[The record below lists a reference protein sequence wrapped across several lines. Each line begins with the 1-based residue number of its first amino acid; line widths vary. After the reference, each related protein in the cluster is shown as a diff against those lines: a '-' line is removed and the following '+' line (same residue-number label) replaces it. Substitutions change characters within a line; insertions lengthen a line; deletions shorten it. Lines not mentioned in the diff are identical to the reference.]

1 MENINALLRRA
12 ALSYYNGKPM
22 MSDTEFDKL
31 AELCNFEEVGH
42 SGGKVKHCYQLFSLQ
57 KIFENE
63 ISIKNPFQTYK
74 KPVVVTPKLDG
85 AAVSL
90 LYVEGKLHRALT
102 RGDGKKGIDVTE
114 HLKTQVPHTISFRV
128 LGHLSPSV
136 VQITGEIV
144 APKTIKNSRN
154 YAAGALNL
162 KDTKEFEARELLF
175 IAHGVQPYIT
185 ETWTEDMNLLSD
197 WKFWTVVENEWTQYP
212 HDGYVFR
219 VDSNQDFENFGYT
232 AHHPKG
238 AYALK
243 RIQKG
248 VITTLIDVIWSVG
261 KSGVVAPVAI
271 LKPVEIDD
279 AIISR
284 ATLHNMAHIEG
295 LNLEIGCEVEVIRS
309 GEIIPRIVRRV

>member
-22 MSDTEFDKL
+22 MSDVEFDRL

-42 SGGKVKHCYQLFSLQ
+42 SGGKVKHHYQLFSLQ
-57 KIFENE
+57 KVFENE
-63 ISIKNPFQTYK
+63 INTNNPFQTYK

-114 HLKTQVPHTISFRV
+114 HLKTRVPHSI
-128 LGHLSPSV
+128 HPNSPSV
-136 VQITGEIV
+136 VQITGEVV
-144 APKTIKNSRN
+144 APKAIKNSRN

-162 KDTKEFEARELLF
+162 KDTKEFETRELLF
-175 IAHGVQPYIT
+175 IVYGVQPYIK
-185 ETWTEDMNLLSD
+185 ETWTQDMNLLSG

-219 VDSNQDFENFGYT
+219 VDSNEDFENFGYT

-243 RIQKG
+243 RRQKG
-248 VITTLIDVIWSVG
+248 VKTILVDVIWSVG

-284 ATLHNMAHIEG
+284 ATLHNTKFIKD

-309 GEIIPRIVRRV
+309 GEIIPRIVRSVD

>member
-22 MSDTEFDKL
+22 MSDAEFDRL
-31 AELCNFEEVGH
+31 SELCNFEEVGH
-42 SGGKVKHCYQLFSLQ
+42 SGGKIKHYYQLFSLQ
-57 KIFENE
+57 KVFENE
-63 ISIKNPFQTYK
+63 ISTKNPFETYK

-114 HLKTQVPHTISFRV
+114 HLKTRVPHSI
-128 LGHLSPSV
+128 HPNSPSV
-136 VQITGEIV
+136 VQITGEVV
-144 APKTIKNSRN
+144 APKAIKNSRN

-162 KDTKEFEARELLF
+162 KDTKEFETRELLF
-175 IAHGVQPYIT
+175 IVYGVQPYIK
-185 ETWTEDMNLLSD
+185 ETWTQDMNLLSG

-219 VDSNQDFENFGYT
+219 VDSNEDFENFGYT

-243 RIQKG
+243 RRQKG
-248 VITTLIDVIWSVG
+248 VKTILVDVIWSVG

-284 ATLHNMAHIEG
+284 ATLHNTAFIRD

-309 GEIIPRIVRRV
+309 GEIIPRIVRRVD

>member
-22 MSDTEFDKL
+22 MSDAEFDRL
-31 AELCNFEEVGH
+31 SELCNFEEVGH
-42 SGGKVKHCYQLFSLQ
+42 SGGKIKHYYQLFSLQ
-57 KIFENE
+57 KVFENE
-63 ISIKNPFQTYK
+63 ISTNNPFQTYK

-114 HLKTQVPHTISFRV
+114 HLKTRVPHSI
-128 LGHLSPSV
+128 HPNSPSV
-136 VQITGEIV
+136 VQITGEVV
-144 APKTIKNSRN
+144 APKAIKNSRN

-162 KDTKEFEARELLF
+162 KDTKEFETRELLF
-175 IAHGVQPYIT
+175 IVYGVQPYIK
-185 ETWTEDMNLLSD
+185 ETWTQDMNLLSG
-197 WKFWTVVENEWTQYP
+197 WKFWTVLDNEWTQYP

-219 VDSNQDFENFGYT
+219 VDSNEDFENFGYT

-243 RIQKG
+243 RRQKG
-248 VITTLIDVIWSVG
+248 VKTTLVDVIWSVG

-284 ATLHNMAHIEG
+284 ATLHNTAFIRD

-309 GEIIPRIVRRV
+309 GEIIPRIVRRVD

>member
-22 MSDTEFDKL
+22 MSDAEFDRL
-31 AELCNFEEVGH
+31 SELCNFEEVGH
-42 SGGKVKHCYQLFSLQ
+42 SGGKVKHYYQMFSLQ
-57 KIFENE
+57 KVFENE
-63 ISIKNPFQTYK
+63 INTNNPFQAYK

-90 LYVEGKLHRALT
+90 LYVEGSLHRALT

-114 HLKTQVPHTISFRV
+114 HLKTRVPHAINGT
-128 LGHLSPSV
+128 SPPV
-136 VQITGEIV
+136 VQVTGEVV

-162 KDTKEFEARELLF
+162 KDTKEFASRELLF
-175 IAHGVQPYIT
+175 IAHGVQPYIR
-185 ETWTEDMNLLSD
+185 ETWTKDMNLLSG
-197 WKFWTVVENEWTQYP
+197 WKFWTVLENEWTQYP

-219 VDSNQDFENFGYT
+219 IDSNKDFENFGYT
-232 AHHPKG
+232 SHHPRG

-243 RIQKG
+243 RRQKG
-248 VITTLIDVIWSVG
+248 VKTILVDVIWNVG

-284 ATLHNMAHIEG
+284 ATLHNIAFIED

-309 GEIIPRIVRRV
+309 GEIIPRIVRRVD

>member
-22 MSDTEFDKL
+22 MPDAEFDRL

-42 SGGKVKHCYQLFSLQ
+42 SGGKIKHYYQLFSLQ
-57 KIFENE
+57 KVFENE
-63 ISIKNPFQTYK
+63 ISTNNPFQTYK

-114 HLKTQVPHTISFRV
+114 HLKTRVPHSI
-128 LGHLSPSV
+128 HPNSPSV
-136 VQITGEIV
+136 VQITGEVV
-144 APKTIKNSRN
+144 APKAIKNSRN

-162 KDTKEFEARELLF
+162 KDTKEFETRELLF
-175 IAHGVQPYIT
+175 IVYGVQPYIK
-185 ETWTEDMNLLSD
+185 ETWTQDMNLLSG

-219 VDSNQDFENFGYT
+219 VDSNEDFENFGYT

-243 RIQKG
+243 RRQKG
-248 VITTLIDVIWSVG
+248 VKTILVDVIWSVG

-284 ATLHNMAHIEG
+284 ATLHNTAFIRD

-309 GEIIPRIVRRV
+309 GEIIPRIVRRVD

>member
-22 MSDTEFDKL
+22 MPDAEFDRL

-42 SGGKVKHCYQLFSLQ
+42 SGGKIKHYYQLFSLQ
-57 KIFENE
+57 KVFENE
-63 ISIKNPFQTYK
+63 ISTNNPFQTYK

-102 RGDGKKGIDVTE
+102 RGNGKKGIDVTE
-114 HLKTQVPHTISFRV
+114 HLKTRVPHTI
-128 LGHLSPSV
+128 HPNSPSV
-136 VQITGEIV
+136 VQITGEVV
-144 APKTIKNSRN
+144 APKAIKNSRN

-162 KDTKEFEARELLF
+162 KDTKEFETRELLF
-175 IAHGVQPYIT
+175 IVYGLQPYIK
-185 ETWTEDMNLLSD
+185 ETWTQDMNLLSG
-197 WKFWTVVENEWTQYP
+197 WNFWTVVENEWTQYP
-212 HDGYVFR
+212 NDGYVFR
-219 VDSNQDFENFGYT
+219 IDSNKDFENFGYT

-243 RIQKG
+243 RRQKG
-248 VITTLIDVIWSVG
+248 VKTILVDVIWSVG

-284 ATLHNMAHIEG
+284 ATLHNMAHIRG

-309 GEIIPRIVRRV
+309 GEIIPRIVRRVD

>member
-22 MSDTEFDKL
+22 MPDAEFDRL

-42 SGGKVKHCYQLFSLQ
+42 SGGKIKHYYQLFSLQ
-57 KIFENE
+57 KVFENE
-63 ISIKNPFQTYK
+63 ISTNNPFQTYK

-114 HLKTQVPHTISFRV
+114 HLKTRVPHSI
-128 LGHLSPSV
+128 HPNSPSV
-136 VQITGEIV
+136 VQITGEVV
-144 APKTIKNSRN
+144 APKAIKNSRN

-162 KDTKEFEARELLF
+162 KDTKEFETRELLF
-175 IAHGVQPYIT
+175 IVYGLQPYIK
-185 ETWTEDMNLLSD
+185 ETWTQDMNLLSG
-197 WKFWTVVENEWTQYP
+197 WNFWTVVENEWTQYP
-212 HDGYVFR
+212 NDGYVFR
-219 VDSNQDFENFGYT
+219 IDSNKDFENLGYT

-243 RIQKG
+243 RRQKG
-248 VITTLIDVIWSVG
+248 VKTILVDVIWSVG

-279 AIISR
+279 AMISR
-284 ATLHNMAHIEG
+284 ATLHNMAHIRG

-309 GEIIPRIVRRV
+309 GEIIPRIVRRVD

>member
-22 MSDTEFDKL
+22 MSDAEFDRL
-31 AELCNFEEVGH
+31 SELCNFEEVGH
-42 SGGKVKHCYQLFSLQ
+42 SGGKVKHYYQMFSLQ
-57 KIFENE
+57 KVFENE
-63 ISIKNPFQTYK
+63 INTNNPFQAYK

-90 LYVEGKLHRALT
+90 LYVEGVLHRGLT

-114 HLKTQVPHTISFRV
+114 HLKTRVPHSINGT
-128 LGHLSPSV
+128 SPPV
-136 VQITGEIV
+136 VQVTGEVV

-162 KDTKEFEARELLF
+162 KDTKEFASRELLF
-175 IAHGVQPYIT
+175 IAHGVQPYIR
-185 ETWTEDMNLLSD
+185 ETWTKDMNLLSG
-197 WKFWTVVENEWTQYP
+197 WKFWTVLENEWTQYP

-219 VDSNQDFENFGYT
+219 IDSNKDFENFGYT
-232 AHHPKG
+232 SHHPRG

-243 RIQKG
+243 RRQKG
-248 VITTLIDVIWSVG
+248 VKTILVDVIWNVG

-284 ATLHNMAHIEG
+284 ATLHNIAFIED

-309 GEIIPRIVRRV
+309 GEIIPRIVRRVD

>member
-22 MSDTEFDKL
+22 MPDAEFDRL

-42 SGGKVKHCYQLFSLQ
+42 SGGKIKHYYQLFSLQ
-57 KIFENE
+57 KVFENE
-63 ISIKNPFQTYK
+63 ISTNNPFQTYK

-114 HLKTQVPHTISFRV
+114 HLKTRVPHSI
-128 LGHLSPSV
+128 HPNSPSV
-136 VQITGEIV
+136 VQITGEVV
-144 APKTIKNSRN
+144 APKAIKNSRN

-162 KDTKEFEARELLF
+162 KDTKEFETRELLF
-175 IAHGVQPYIT
+175 IVYGLQPYIK
-185 ETWTEDMNLLSD
+185 ETWTQDMNLLSG
-197 WKFWTVVENEWTQYP
+197 WNFWTVVENEWTQYP
-212 HDGYVFR
+212 NDGYVFR
-219 VDSNQDFENFGYT
+219 IDSNKDFENFGYT

-243 RIQKG
+243 RRQKG
-248 VITTLIDVIWSVG
+248 VKTILVDVIWSVG

-284 ATLHNMAHIEG
+284 ATLHNMAHIRG

-309 GEIIPRIVRRV
+309 GEIIPRIVRRVD

>member
-12 ALSYYNGKPM
+12 ALSYYNGRPM
-22 MSDTEFDKL
+22 MSDEEFDRL

-42 SGGKVKHCYQLFSLQ
+42 SGGKVKHYYQMFSLQ
-57 KIFENE
+57 KVFENE
-63 ISIKNPFQTYK
+63 IGIKNPLQAYK
-74 KPVVVTPKLDG
+74 NPVVVTPKLDG

-102 RGDGKKGIDVTE
+102 RGDGKKGLDVTE
-114 HLKTQVPHTISFRV
+114 HLKTRIPHTIHSN
-128 LGHLSPSV
+128 SPSV
-136 VQITGEIV
+136 VQITGEVV
-144 APKTIKNSRN
+144 APKAIKNSRN

-162 KDTKEFEARELLF
+162 KDSKEFSTREVLF
-175 IAHGVQPYIT
+175 IAYGLQPYIR
-185 ETWTEDMNLLSD
+185 ETWTQDMNLLSGWD
-197 WKFWTVVENEWTQYP
+197 FWTVVDNEWTQYP

-219 VDSNQDFENFGYT
+219 VDSNKDFQNFGYT

-238 AYALK
+238 TYALK

-248 VITTLIDVIWSVG
+248 VKTILVDVIWNVG
-261 KSGVVAPVAI
+261 KSGVVAPIAI

-284 ATLHNMAHIEG
+284 ATLHNMAHIKG
-295 LNLEIGCEVEVIRS
+295 LSLEIGCEVEVIRS
-309 GEIIPRIVRRV
+309 GEIIPRIVRRVD

>member
-12 ALSYYNGKPM
+12 ALAYYNGKPM
-22 MSDTEFDKL
+22 MSDEEFDRL
-31 AELCNFEEVGH
+31 SELCNFEEVGH
-42 SGGKVKHCYQLFSLQ
+42 SGGKIKHYYQMFSLQ
-57 KIFENE
+57 KVFENE
-63 ISIKNPFQTYK
+63 ISTNNPFQTYK

-90 LYVEGKLHRALT
+90 LYVEGVLHRGLT

-114 HLKTQVPHTISFRV
+114 HLKTRVPLTI
-128 LGHLSPSV
+128 HPDSPSV
-136 VQITGEIV
+136 VQITGEVV
-144 APKTIKNSRN
+144 APKAIKNSRN

-162 KDTKEFEARELLF
+162 KDTKEFSNRELLF
-175 IAHGVQPYIT
+175 IAHGIHPYIR
-185 ETWTEDMNLLSD
+185 ENWTEDMKLLSG
-197 WKFWTVVENEWTQYP
+197 WNFWTVVENEWTQYP

-219 VDSNQDFENFGYT
+219 VDSNKDFENFGYT
-232 AHHPKG
+232 SHHPKG

-243 RIQKG
+243 RRQKG
-248 VITTLIDVIWSVG
+248 VKTTLVDVIWSVG

-284 ATLHNMAHIEG
+284 ATLHNIAFIRD
-295 LNLEIGCEVEVIRS
+295 LNLEKGCQVEVIRS
-309 GEIIPRIVRRV
+309 GEIIPRIVRRVD

>member
-22 MSDTEFDKL
+22 MSDAEFDRL
-31 AELCNFEEVGH
+31 SELCNFEEVGH
-42 SGGKVKHCYQLFSLQ
+42 SGGKIKHYYQLFSLQ
-57 KIFENE
+57 KVFENE
-63 ISIKNPFQTYK
+63 ISTNNPFQTYK

-114 HLKTQVPHTISFRV
+114 HLKTRVPHSI
-128 LGHLSPSV
+128 HPNSPSV
-136 VQITGEIV
+136 VQITGEVV
-144 APKTIKNSRN
+144 APKAIKNSRN

-162 KDTKEFEARELLF
+162 KDTKEFETRELLF
-175 IAHGVQPYIT
+175 IAYGLHPYIK
-185 ETWTEDMNLLSD
+185 ETWTQDMNLLSG

-219 VDSNQDFENFGYT
+219 VDSNEDFENFGYT

-243 RIQKG
+243 RRQKG
-248 VITTLIDVIWSVG
+248 VKTILVDVIWSVG

-284 ATLHNMAHIEG
+284 ATLHNTAFIRD

-309 GEIIPRIVRRV
+309 GEIIPRIVRRVD

>member
-22 MSDTEFDKL
+22 MSDAEFDRL
-31 AELCNFEEVGH
+31 SELCNFEEVGH
-42 SGGKVKHCYQLFSLQ
+42 SGGKIKHYYQLFSLQ
-57 KIFENE
+57 KVFENE
-63 ISIKNPFQTYK
+63 ISTNNPFQTYK

-114 HLKTQVPHTISFRV
+114 HLKTRVPHSI
-128 LGHLSPSV
+128 HPNSPSV
-136 VQITGEIV
+136 VQITGEVV
-144 APKTIKNSRN
+144 APKAIKNSRN

-162 KDTKEFEARELLF
+162 KDTKEFETRELLF
-175 IAHGVQPYIT
+175 IVYGVQPYIK
-185 ETWTEDMNLLSD
+185 ETWTQDMNLLSG

-219 VDSNQDFENFGYT
+219 IDSNEDFENFGYT

-238 AYALK
+238 IYALK
-243 RIQKG
+243 RRQKG
-248 VITTLIDVIWSVG
+248 VKTILVDVIWSVG

-284 ATLHNMAHIEG
+284 ATLHNTAFIRD

-309 GEIIPRIVRRV
+309 GEIIPRIVRRVD

>member
-22 MSDTEFDKL
+22 MPDAEFDRL

-42 SGGKVKHCYQLFSLQ
+42 SGGKIKHYYQLFSLQ
-57 KIFENE
+57 KVFENE
-63 ISIKNPFQTYK
+63 ISTNNPFQTYK

-102 RGDGKKGIDVTE
+102 RGNGKKGIDVTE
-114 HLKTQVPHTISFRV
+114 HLKTRVPHTI
-128 LGHLSPSV
+128 HPNSPSV
-136 VQITGEIV
+136 VQITGEVV
-144 APKTIKNSRN
+144 APKAIKNSRN

-162 KDTKEFEARELLF
+162 KDTKEFETRELLF
-175 IAHGVQPYIT
+175 IVYGLQPYIK
-185 ETWTEDMNLLSD
+185 ETWTQDMDLLSG
-197 WKFWTVVENEWTQYP
+197 WNFWTVVENEWTQYP
-212 HDGYVFR
+212 NDGYVFR
-219 VDSNQDFENFGYT
+219 IDSNKDFENFGYT

-243 RIQKG
+243 RRQKG
-248 VITTLIDVIWSVG
+248 VKTILVDVIWSVG

-284 ATLHNMAHIEG
+284 ATLHNMAHIRG

-309 GEIIPRIVRRV
+309 GEIIPRIVRRVD

>member
-22 MSDTEFDKL
+22 MSDAEFDRL
-31 AELCNFEEVGH
+31 SELCNFEEVGH
-42 SGGKVKHCYQLFSLQ
+42 SGGKIKHYYQLFSLQ
-57 KIFENE
+57 KVFENE
-63 ISIKNPFQTYK
+63 ISTNNPFQTYK

-114 HLKTQVPHTISFRV
+114 HLKTRVPHSI
-128 LGHLSPSV
+128 HPNSPSV
-136 VQITGEIV
+136 VQITGELV
-144 APKTIKNSRN
+144 APKAIKNSRN

-162 KDTKEFEARELLF
+162 KDTKEFETRELLF
-175 IAHGVQPYIT
+175 IVYGVQPYIK
-185 ETWTEDMNLLSD
+185 ETWTQDMNLLSG

-219 VDSNQDFENFGYT
+219 VDSNEDFENFGYT

-243 RIQKG
+243 RRQKG
-248 VITTLIDVIWSVG
+248 VKTILVDVIWSVG

-284 ATLHNMAHIEG
+284 ATLHNTAFIRD

-309 GEIIPRIVRRV
+309 GEIIPRIVRRVD

>member
-22 MSDTEFDKL
+22 MPDAEFDRL

-42 SGGKVKHCYQLFSLQ
+42 SGGKIKHYYQLFSLQ
-57 KIFENE
+57 KVFENE
-63 ISIKNPFQTYK
+63 ISTNNPFQTYK

-102 RGDGKKGIDVTE
+102 RGNGKKGIDVTE
-114 HLKTQVPHTISFRV
+114 HLKTRVPHTI
-128 LGHLSPSV
+128 HPNSPSV
-136 VQITGEIV
+136 VQITGEVV
-144 APKTIKNSRN
+144 APKAIKNSRN

-162 KDTKEFEARELLF
+162 KDTKEFETRELLF
-175 IAHGVQPYIT
+175 IVYGLQPYIK
-185 ETWTEDMNLLSD
+185 ETWTQDMDLLSG
-197 WKFWTVVENEWTQYP
+197 WNFWTVVENEWTQYP
-212 HDGYVFR
+212 NDGYVFR
-219 VDSNQDFENFGYT
+219 IDSNKDFENFGYT

-243 RIQKG
+243 RRQKG
-248 VITTLIDVIWSVG
+248 VKTILVDVIWSVG

-279 AIISR
+279 AMISR
-284 ATLHNMAHIEG
+284 ATLHNMAHIKG

-309 GEIIPRIVRRV
+309 GEIIPRIVRRVD

>member
-22 MSDTEFDKL
+22 MSDAEFDRL

-42 SGGKVKHCYQLFSLQ
+42 SGGKVKHHYQLFSLQ
-57 KIFENE
+57 KVFENE
-63 ISIKNPFQTYK
+63 INTNNPFQTYK

-114 HLKTQVPHTISFRV
+114 HLKTRVPHAINPN
-128 LGHLSPSV
+128 SPPV
-136 VQITGEIV
+136 VQITGEVV
-144 APKTIKNSRN
+144 APKAIKNSRN

-162 KDTKEFEARELLF
+162 KDTEEFKTRELLF
-175 IAHGVQPYIT
+175 IVYGIQPYIKD
-185 ETWTEDMNLLSD
+185 TWTQDMNLLSG
-197 WKFWTVVENEWTQYP
+197 WKFWTVLENEWTQYP

-219 VDSNQDFENFGYT
+219 VDSNKDFENFGYT
-232 AHHPKG
+232 SHHPKG

-248 VITTLIDVIWSVG
+248 VKTTLVDVIWNVG
-261 KSGVVAPVAI
+261 KSGVVAPVGI

-284 ATLHNMAHIEG
+284 ATLHNIAFIRD
-295 LNLEIGCEVEVIRS
+295 LDLEIGCEVEVIRS
-309 GEIIPRIVRRV
+309 GEIIPRIVRRVD

>member
-22 MSDTEFDKL
+22 MSDAEFDRL

-42 SGGKVKHCYQLFSLQ
+42 SGGKVKHYYQLFSLQ
-57 KIFENE
+57 KVFENE
-63 ISIKNPFQTYK
+63 ISTNNPFQTYK

-114 HLKTQVPHTISFRV
+114 HLKTRVPHSI
-128 LGHLSPSV
+128 HPNSPSV
-136 VQITGEIV
+136 VQITGEVV
-144 APKTIKNSRN
+144 APKAIKNSRN

-162 KDTKEFEARELLF
+162 KDSKEFSTREVLF
-175 IAHGVQPYIT
+175 IAYGLQPYIR
-185 ETWTEDMNLLSD
+185 ETWTQDMNLLSG

-219 VDSNQDFENFGYT
+219 IDSNEDFENFGYT

-238 AYALK
+238 TYALK

-248 VITTLIDVIWSVG
+248 VKTILVDVIWSVG

-284 ATLHNMAHIEG
+284 ATLHNMAHIKG

-309 GEIIPRIVRRV
+309 GEIIPRIVRRVD

>member
-12 ALSYYNGKPM
+12 ALSYYSGKPM
-22 MSDTEFDKL
+22 MSDAEFDRL
-31 AELCNFEEVGH
+31 SELCNFEEVGH
-42 SGGKVKHCYQLFSLQ
+42 SGGKIKHYYQLFSLQ
-57 KIFENE
+57 KVFENE
-63 ISIKNPFQTYK
+63 ISTNNPFQTYK

-114 HLKTQVPHTISFRV
+114 HLKTRVPHSI
-128 LGHLSPSV
+128 HPNSPSV
-136 VQITGEIV
+136 VQITGEVV
-144 APKTIKNSRN
+144 APKAIKNSRN

-162 KDTKEFEARELLF
+162 KDTKEFETRELLF
-175 IAHGVQPYIT
+175 IVYGVQPYIK
-185 ETWTEDMNLLSD
+185 ETWTQDMNLLSG

-219 VDSNQDFENFGYT
+219 VDSNEDFENFGYT

-243 RIQKG
+243 RRQKG
-248 VITTLIDVIWSVG
+248 VKTILVDVIWSVG

-284 ATLHNMAHIEG
+284 ATLHNTAFIRD
-295 LNLEIGCEVEVIRS
+295 LNFFHNPYVFNL
-309 GEIIPRIVRRV
+309 IIIL

>member
-22 MSDTEFDKL
+22 MSDAEFDRL
-31 AELCNFEEVGH
+31 SELCNFEEVGH
-42 SGGKVKHCYQLFSLQ
+42 SGGKIKHYYQLFSLQ
-57 KIFENE
+57 KVFENE
-63 ISIKNPFQTYK
+63 ISTNNPFQTYK

-114 HLKTQVPHTISFRV
+114 HLKTRVPHSI
-128 LGHLSPSV
+128 HPNSPSV
-136 VQITGEIV
+136 VQITGEVV
-144 APKTIKNSRN
+144 APKAIKNSRN

-162 KDTKEFEARELLF
+162 KDTKEFETRELLF
-175 IAHGVQPYIT
+175 IVYGVQPYIK
-185 ETWTEDMNLLSD
+185 ETWTQDMNLLSG

-219 VDSNQDFENFGYT
+219 VDSNEDFENFGYT

-243 RIQKG
+243 RRQKG
-248 VITTLIDVIWSVG
+248 VKTILVDVIWSVG

-284 ATLHNMAHIEG
+284 ATLHNTAFIRD

-309 GEIIPRIVRRV
+309 GEIIPRIVRRVD

>member
-22 MSDTEFDKL
+22 MPDAEFDRL

-42 SGGKVKHCYQLFSLQ
+42 SGGKIKHYYQLFSLQ
-57 KIFENE
+57 KVFENE
-63 ISIKNPFQTYK
+63 ISTNNPFQTYK
-74 KPVVVTPKLDG
+74 KAVVVTPKLDG

-102 RGDGKKGIDVTE
+102 RGNGKKGIDVTE
-114 HLKTQVPHTISFRV
+114 HLKTRVPHTI
-128 LGHLSPSV
+128 HPNSPSV
-136 VQITGEIV
+136 VQITGEVV
-144 APKTIKNSRN
+144 APKAIKNSRN

-162 KDTKEFEARELLF
+162 KDTKEFETRELLF
-175 IAHGVQPYIT
+175 IVYGLQPYIK
-185 ETWTEDMNLLSD
+185 ETWTQDMDLLSG
-197 WKFWTVVENEWTQYP
+197 WNFWTVVENEWTQYP
-212 HDGYVFR
+212 NDGYVFR
-219 VDSNQDFENFGYT
+219 IDSNKDFENFGYT

-243 RIQKG
+243 RRQKG
-248 VITTLIDVIWSVG
+248 VKTILVDVIWSVG

-284 ATLHNMAHIEG
+284 ATLHNMAHIRG

-309 GEIIPRIVRRV
+309 GEIIPRIVRRVD

>member
-12 ALSYYNGKPM
+12 ALCYYNGKPM
-22 MSDTEFDKL
+22 MSDEEFDRL
-31 AELCNFEEVGH
+31 SELCNFEEVGH
-42 SGGKVKHCYQLFSLQ
+42 SGGKVKHYYQLFSLQ
-57 KIFENE
+57 KVFENE
-63 ISIKNPFQTYK
+63 INTNNPLQTYR

-102 RGDGKKGIDVTE
+102 RGDGKKGIDVT
-114 HLKTQVPHTISFRV
+114 HLVKYLVPNRITV
-128 LGHLSPSV
+128 GLSKSLL
-136 VQITGEIV
+136 QITGEIV
-144 APKTIKNSRN
+144 APKSIKNSRN

-162 KDTKEFEARELLF
+162 KDVEEFQTRQLHF
-175 IAHGVQPYIT
+175 IAYQAEPFLHDTFTNSMAVLKNSLGFNTVL
-185 ETWTEDMNLLSD
+185 DSD
-197 WKFWTVVENEWTQYP
+197 WNEYP
-212 HDGYVFR
+212 QDGYVFR
-219 VDSNQDFENFGYT
+219 VDSNKDFENFGYT
-232 AHHPKG
+232 SHHPKG

-243 RIQKG
+243 RRQKG
-248 VITTLIDVIWSVG
+248 VKTTLVDVIWNVG

-284 ATLHNMAHIEG
+284 ATLHNIAFIND

-309 GEIIPRIVRRV
+309 GEIIPRIVRRVN

>member
-22 MSDTEFDKL
+22 MSDAEFDRL
-31 AELCNFEEVGH
+31 SELCNFEEVGH
-42 SGGKVKHCYQLFSLQ
+42 SGGKVKHYYQMFSLQ
-57 KIFENE
+57 KVFEHE
-63 ISIKNPFQTYK
+63 ISTKNPFETYK

-90 LYVEGKLHRALT
+90 LYVEGVLHRGLT

-114 HLKTQVPHTISFRV
+114 HLKTRVPLTI
-128 LGHLSPSV
+128 HPDSPSV
-136 VQITGEIV
+136 VQITGEVV
-144 APKTIKNSRN
+144 APKAIKNSRN

-162 KDTKEFEARELLF
+162 KDTEEFASRELLF
-175 IAHGVQPYIT
+175 IAHGVYPYIR
-185 ETWTEDMNLLSD
+185 ENWTEDMNLLSGWD
-197 WKFWTVVENEWTQYP
+197 FWTVVESEWTQYP

-219 VDSNQDFENFGYT
+219 VDSNKDFENFGYT
-232 AHHPKG
+232 SHHPKG

-243 RIQKG
+243 RRQKG
-248 VITTLIDVIWSVG
+248 VKTTLVDVIWSVG

-271 LKPVEIDD
+271 LEPVEIDD

-284 ATLHNMAHIEG
+284 ATLHNIAFIRD
-295 LNLEIGCEVEVIRS
+295 LNLEKGCQVEVIRS
-309 GEIIPRIVRRV
+309 GEIIPRIVRRVD

>member
-22 MSDTEFDKL
+22 MSDEEFDRL
-31 AELCNFEEVGH
+31 SELCNFEEVGH
-42 SGGKVKHCYQLFSLQ
+42 SGGKVKHYYQMFSLQ
-57 KIFENE
+57 KVFDNE
-63 ISIKNPFQTYK
+63 INTNNPFQAYK

-90 LYVEGKLHRALT
+90 LYVEGSLHRALT

-114 HLKTQVPHTISFRV
+114 HLKTRVPHSINGT
-128 LGHLSPSV
+128 SPPV
-136 VQITGEIV
+136 VQVTGEVV

-162 KDTKEFEARELLF
+162 KDTKEFASRELLF
-175 IAHGVQPYIT
+175 IAHGVQPYIR
-185 ETWTEDMNLLSD
+185 ETWTKDMNLLSG
-197 WKFWTVVENEWTQYP
+197 WKFWTVLENEWTQYP

-219 VDSNQDFENFGYT
+219 IDSNKDFENFGYT
-232 AHHPKG
+232 SHHPRG

-243 RIQKG
+243 RRQKG
-248 VITTLIDVIWSVG
+248 VKTILVDVIWNVG

-284 ATLHNMAHIEG
+284 ATLHNIAFIED

-309 GEIIPRIVRRV
+309 GEIIPRIVRRVD

>member
-22 MSDTEFDKL
+22 MPDAEFDRL

-42 SGGKVKHCYQLFSLQ
+42 SGGKIKHYYQLFSLQ
-57 KIFENE
+57 KVFENE
-63 ISIKNPFQTYK
+63 ISTNNPFQTYK

-114 HLKTQVPHTISFRV
+114 HLKTRVPHSI
-128 LGHLSPSV
+128 HPNSPSV
-136 VQITGEIV
+136 VQITGEVV
-144 APKTIKNSRN
+144 APKAIKNSRN

-162 KDTKEFEARELLF
+162 KDTKEFETRELLF
-175 IAHGVQPYIT
+175 IVYGVQPYIK
-185 ETWTEDMNLLSD
+185 ETWTQDMNLLSG

-219 VDSNQDFENFGYT
+219 VDSNEDFENFGYT

-243 RIQKG
+243 RRQKG
-248 VITTLIDVIWSVG
+248 VKTILVDVIWSVG

-284 ATLHNMAHIEG
+284 ATLHNTAFIRD
-295 LNLEIGCEVEVIRS
+295 LNLEIGREVEVIRS
-309 GEIIPRIVRRV
+309 GEIIPRIVRRVD